1 MICFNSSAVLR
12 DGIIHKLNRA
22 KMDGGKKKK
31 KKNASVRYL
40 GNLFSLSDSSSL
52 LNIGSMGGF

>member
-1 MICFNSSAVLR
+1 M
-12 DGIIHKLNRA
+12 
-22 KMDGGKKKK
+22 GGKKKK